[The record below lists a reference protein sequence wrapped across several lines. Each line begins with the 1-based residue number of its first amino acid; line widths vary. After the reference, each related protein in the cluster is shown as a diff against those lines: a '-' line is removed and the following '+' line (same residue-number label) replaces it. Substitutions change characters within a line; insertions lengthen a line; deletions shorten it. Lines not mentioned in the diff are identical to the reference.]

1 MTNHLDV
8 NRVYGRR
15 WRLPALYTPPA
26 ARVFRAALFIL
37 GAYISYAIASVSM
50 AQAAES
56 LRIKVVLEGVHGDM
70 KENVRALLTLEQ
82 FNSEKGIKAAVRS
95 LTTFEGAPKTPTLTA
110 DELPAMVD
118 LGITEI
124 RKALAP
130 FGYDHPK
137 IESSVEPGEE
147 LWTVTYRIDP
157 GPATVVAN
165 LHISVTGN
173 GQHEPS
179 IIQAA
184 ANFPLRQGDSFRDFD
199 YDKGK
204 GKILRAAQEAGY
216 LEARWD
222 QSVAQIRREQ
232 READIVLALDT
243 GPRFHFGPT
252 QFSKDILREDVLNR
266 FLPYHPGEPFSQD
279 KLLQLQ
285 SALYDTDFF
294 SSVQVIPQREQMTE
308 DGIIPIAVD
317 LKAQAQRQYTA
328 GAGFATDTGPRASL
342 GLKVRRVNDRGDHLR
357 ARYRWSEI
365 KRSAEGSYIILGEK
379 PRTDFLEVSSGWS
392 DEKLPDGE
400 EETYI
405 LGVSRTTGIWAGI
418 MQTAYLNLSVESYVL
433 GPDSGKTQLLTPGL
447 RWTWLRS
454 DSASYP
460 RRGVRW
466 TVETRGTDPA
476 LWSDAQFLQLQT
488 TVKGVRAVAK
498 KTRVLAR
505 LDVGRTFFSTLTELP
520 PSMRYFAGGDQSVR
534 GYDYQQLSVG
544 NLGGTHLLV
553 GSLEVEQQVAEK
565 WSVAIFSDAGNAM
578 QGWNTPLEQGT
589 GVGGRWISPIGPLR
603 LDVAWAVTE
612 PGSPYRVHLTL
623 GPDL

>member
-1 MTNHLDV
+1 
-8 NRVYGRR
+8 
-15 WRLPALYTPPA
+15 
-26 ARVFRAALFIL
+26 
-37 GAYISYAIASVSM
+37 M
-50 AQAAES
+50 AQAADS
-56 LRIKVVLEGVHGDM
+56 LRIKVVLEGVHGEM

-82 FNSEKGIKAAVRS
+82 FNSDKGVKAALRS
-95 LTTFEGAPKTPTLTA
+95 LTSLEGAPETPTLTA
-110 DELPAMVD
+110 EELPATVD
-118 LGITEI
+118 LGVTEI

-130 FGYDHPK
+130 FGHDHPK
-137 IESSVEPGEE
+137 IESSIEPGDEV
-147 LWTVTYRIDP
+147 WTVTYRIDP

-165 LHISVTGN
+165 LYLSVTGS
-173 GQHEPS
+173 GKHEPS
-179 IIQAA
+179 IVQAVA
-184 ANFPLRQGDSFRDFD
+184 EFPLRQGDSFRDFD
-199 YDKGK
+199 YEKGK
-204 GKILRAAQEAGY
+204 AKILRAAQEAGY
-216 LEARWD
+216 LEARWN

-252 QFSKDILREDVLNR
+252 HFSNEILRDDVLNR
-266 FLPYHPGEPFSQD
+266 FLPYTPGEPFSQD

-285 SALYDTDFF
+285 SSLYDTDFF

-308 DGIIPIAVD
+308 DRIPIAVD
-317 LKAQAQRQYTA
+317 LKPQAPRQYTA

-342 GLKVRRVNDRGDHLR
+342 GLKVRRVNNRGDHLR

-379 PRTDFLEVSSGWS
+379 PRTDFLEMSSGWS

-405 LGVSRTTGIWAGI
+405 FGLSRTTGIWAGI

-433 GPDSGKTQLLTPGL
+433 GPDSGKTQLLTPGI

-466 TVETRGTDPA
+466 TFETRGTDTA

-488 TVKGVRAVAK
+488 TIKGVRAVAK
-498 KTRVLAR
+498 KTRILAR
-505 LDVGRTFFSTLTELP
+505 LEVGRTFLTTLSELP

-534 GYDYQQLSVG
+534 GYDYQQLSIG

-553 GSLEVEQQVAEK
+553 GSLELEQQVAEK
-565 WSVAIFSDAGNAM
+565 WSVAIFNDAGNAM
-578 QGWNTPLEQGT
+578 QGWNTPLEQGA
-589 GVGGRWISPIGPLR
+589 GLGGRWISPIGPLR
-603 LDVAWAVTE
+603 LDVAWALTE
-612 PGSPYRVHLTL
+612 PGSPYRIHLTL